1 MRLMLDTQALL
12 WMLDIPSRL
21 GPRARSVIDSAPA
34 LVVAD
39 ASLWE
44 IAVKISVGKL
54 TVGADVASVVRDLGY
69 ERPLASDRY
78 FETLASLPL
87 HHRDPFDRML
97 VAHALSDDL
106 TVITSDPLFEKYGVR
121 VIDARA

>member
-12 WMLDIPSRL
+12 WMLEARSGL
-21 GPRARSVIDSAPA
+21 GPRARSVIESAPA
-34 LVVAD
+34 LIVAD

-54 TVGADVASVVRDLGY
+54 SVDSDVASVVRDLGF
-69 ERPLASDRY
+69 ERPPASDRY

-87 HHRDPFDRML
+87 HHRDPFDRMV

-106 TVITSDPLFEKYGVR
+106 TVITSDPMFAKYGVR